1 MNNVKH
7 RKEITMKKLNTTLE
21 VNGLTIEIL
30 HGDGIFISDREMFP
44 DGVANLND
52 DIPAEDAAFF
62 DLTDGCRYYTAYPDK
77 DVVEAI
83 DEVLY
88 NQILVCVKSWD
99 NEGNFEG
106 MDGKH
111 YQYDADPFNPF
122 LVETSGAERVLDIKE
137 AYCDGRTNEVVA
149 FLVLEAK

>member
-1 MNNVKH
+1 
-7 RKEITMKKLNTTLE
+7 MKKLNTTLE
-21 VNGLTIEIL
+21 VNGLTVEIL

-44 DGVANLND
+44 NGIANLND
-52 DIPAEDAAFF
+52 DIPAEEASFF
-62 DLTDGCRYYTAYPDK
+62 DLTDGFRYYAAYPDN

-88 NQILVCVKSWD
+88 NQILVRVKSWD
-99 NEGNFEG
+99 NKGNFEG
-106 MDGKH
+106 MDGKY

-137 AYCDGRTNEVVA
+137 AYCDGRADEIVA

>member
-1 MNNVKH
+1 
-7 RKEITMKKLNTTLE
+7 MKKLNTTLE

-30 HGDGIFISDREMFP
+30 HGDGIFVSDREMFP
-44 DGVANLND
+44 DGIANLND
-52 DIPAEDAAFF
+52 DIPAEDAAFL

-77 DVVEAI
+77 DVVDAI
-83 DEVLY
+83 DDVLY
-88 NQILVCVKSWD
+88 NQILVRVKSWD

-122 LVETSGAERVLDIKE
+122 LVETSGAERVLEVKE
-137 AYCDGRTNEVVA
+137 VYCSGSTGEVVA

>member
-1 MNNVKH
+1 
-7 RKEITMKKLNTTLE
+7 MKKLNTTLE
-21 VNGLTIEIL
+21 VNGLTVEIL
-30 HGDGIFISDREMFP
+30 HGDGIFISNREMFP
-44 DGVANLND
+44 DGVAHLND

-62 DLTDGCRYYTAYPDK
+62 DLTDGCRYYTAYPDD

-88 NQILVCVKSWD
+88 NQILVRVKSWV
-99 NEGNFEG
+99 NKGMSFEG
-106 MDGKH
+106 MDGKL

-122 LVETSGAERVLDIKE
+122 LVETSGAERVLEVKE
-137 AYCDGRTNEVVA
+137 AYCDGHTDEVVA

>member
-1 MNNVKH
+1 
-7 RKEITMKKLNTTLE
+7 MKKLNTTLE

-30 HGDGIFISDREMFP
+30 HGDGIFVSNREMFP
-44 DGVANLND
+44 NGVANLND

-77 DVVEAI
+77 DVVDAI

-88 NQILVCVKSWD
+88 NQILVRVKSWD

-106 MDGKH
+106 MDGKL

-137 AYCDGRTNEVVA
+137 AYCDAHTDGIVA

>member
-1 MNNVKH
+1 
-7 RKEITMKKLNTTLE
+7 MKKLNTTLE

-44 DGVANLND
+44 NGIANLND
-52 DIPAEDAAFF
+52 DIPAEDVSFF
-62 DLTDGCRYYTAYPDK
+62 DLTDGCRYYDDYPDK

-88 NQILVCVKSWD
+88 NQILVRVKEWRF
-99 NEGNFEG
+99 NGMTFEG
-106 MDGKH
+106 MDGKYYRH
-111 YQYDADPFNPF
+111 DSDQFNEF
-122 LVETSGAERVLDIKE
+122 LVETSGAERVLDVKE
-137 AYCDGRTNEVVA
+137 VYCSGHTGEVVA

>member
-1 MNNVKH
+1 
-7 RKEITMKKLNTTLE
+7 MKKLNTTLE

-30 HGDGIFISDREMFP
+30 HGDGIFISNREMFP
-44 DGVANLND
+44 NGVANLND
-52 DIPAEDAAFF
+52 DIPAEDATFF

-88 NQILVCVKSWD
+88 NQILVHVKSWD
-99 NEGNFEG
+99 NEGMTFEG

-111 YQYDADPFNPF
+111 YIHDSDPFNEF
-122 LVETSGAERVLDIKE
+122 LVETSGAERVLEVKE
-137 AYCDGRTNEVVA
+137 VYCSGSTGEVVA

>member
-1 MNNVKH
+1 
-7 RKEITMKKLNTTLE
+7 MKKLNTTLE

-30 HGDGIFISDREMFP
+30 HGDGIFISNREMFP
-44 DGVANLND
+44 DGVAHLNN

-62 DLTDGCRYYTAYPDK
+62 DLTDDCRYYTAYPDN

-88 NQILVCVKSWD
+88 NQLLVRVKSWD
-99 NEGNFEG
+99 FDGKAFEG
-106 MDGKH
+106 MDGKL

-122 LVETSGAERVLDIKE
+122 LVETSGAERVLDVKE
-137 AYCDGRTNEVVA
+137 VYCSKYTGEVVA

>member
-1 MNNVKH
+1 
-7 RKEITMKKLNTTLE
+7 MKKLNTTLE
-21 VNGLTIEIL
+21 VNGRTIEIL
-30 HGDGIFISDREMFP
+30 HGDGIFISDREVFP
-44 DGVANLND
+44 NGVANLNE
-52 DIPAEDAAFF
+52 DITDEDASFF
-62 DLTDGCRYYTAYPDK
+62 DLTDGLRYYAAYPDN

-88 NQILVCVKSWD
+88 NQILVRVKSWD
-99 NEGNFEG
+99 NEGKTFEG

-122 LVETSGAERVLDIKE
+122 LVETSGAERALDIKE
-137 AYCDGRTNEVVA
+137 AYCDGHTNEVVA

>member
-1 MNNVKH
+1 
-7 RKEITMKKLNTTLE
+7 MKKLNTTLE

-30 HGDGIFISDREMFP
+30 HGDGIFVSDREMFP
-44 DGVANLND
+44 DGVAHLND
-52 DIPAEDAAFF
+52 DIPAEDVAFF

-88 NQILVCVKSWD
+88 NQILVRVKSWHFD
-99 NEGNFEG
+99 GKTFEG
-106 MDGKH
+106 MDGKL

-137 AYCDGRTNEVVA
+137 AYCDGHTNEVDA

>member
-1 MNNVKH
+1 
-7 RKEITMKKLNTTLE
+7 MKKLNTTLE

-44 DGVANLND
+44 DGIANLND
-52 DIPAEDAAFF
+52 DIPAEDASFF
-62 DLTDGCRYYTAYPDK
+62 DLIDGCRYYAAYPDN

-88 NQILVCVKSWD
+88 NQILVRVKEWHFD
-99 NEGNFEG
+99 GETFEG
-106 MDGKH
+106 MDGKLYRH
-111 YQYDADPFNPF
+111 DGDQFNEF
-122 LVETSGAERVLDIKE
+122 LVETSGAERVLDVKE
-137 AYCDGRTNEVVA
+137 VYCSGHTGEVVA

>member
-1 MNNVKH
+1 
-7 RKEITMKKLNTTLE
+7 MKKLNTTLE

-44 DGVANLND
+44 HGIANLNE
-52 DIPAEDAAFF
+52 DIPAEDASFF
-62 DLTDGCRYYTAYPDK
+62 DLIDGCRYYAAYPDK

-88 NQILVCVKSWD
+88 NQILVRVKSWV
-99 NEGNFEG
+99 NKGMTFEG
-106 MDGKH
+106 MDGKL
-111 YQYDADPFNPF
+111 YQHNSDQFNEF
-122 LVETSGAERVLDIKE
+122 LIETSSAERVLDVKE
-137 AYCDGRTNEVVA
+137 VYCSKYTGEVAA

>member
-1 MNNVKH
+1 
-7 RKEITMKKLNTTLE
+7 MKKLNTTLE

-44 DGVANLND
+44 NGIANLND
-52 DIPAEDAAFF
+52 DITIEDASFF
-62 DLTDGCRYYTAYPDK
+62 DLIDGCRYYAAYPDK

-88 NQILVCVKSWD
+88 NQILVRVKEWTKD
-99 NEGNFEG
+99 GDFEG
-106 MDGKH
+106 MDGKF
-111 YQYDADPFNPF
+111 YQHDSDQFNEF
-122 LVETSGAERVLDIKE
+122 LVESSGAERVLDVKE
-137 AYCDGRTNEVVA
+137 VYCSGHTGEVVA

>member
-1 MNNVKH
+1 
-7 RKEITMKKLNTTLE
+7 MKKLNTTLE

-30 HGDGIFISDREMFP
+30 HGDGIFVSDREMFP
-44 DGVANLND
+44 NGVANLND

-77 DVVEAI
+77 DVVDAI

-111 YQYDADPFNPF
+111 YIHDHDSDPFNEF
-122 LVETSGAERVLDIKE
+122 LVETSGAERVLEVKE
-137 AYCDGRTNEVVA
+137 AYCSCSTGEVVA

>member
-1 MNNVKH
+1 
-7 RKEITMKKLNTTLE
+7 MKKLNTTLE

-44 DGVANLND
+44 DGIANLND
-52 DIPAEDAAFF
+52 DIPAEDASFF
-62 DLTDGCRYYTAYPDK
+62 DLTDGLRYYAVYPDK

-88 NQILVCVKSWD
+88 NQILIRIKSWD
-99 NEGNFEG
+99 NKGNFWG
-106 MDGKH
+106 MDGKYYVH
-111 YQYDADPFNPF
+111 DSDQFNEF
-122 LVETSGAERVLDIKE
+122 LVETSGAERVLDVKE
-137 AYCDGRTNEVVA
+137 VYCSGHTGEVVA

>member
-1 MNNVKH
+1 
-7 RKEITMKKLNTTLE
+7 MKKLNTTLE

-30 HGDGIFISDREMFP
+30 HGDGVFISDREAFP
-44 DGVANLND
+44 NGVANLND
-52 DIPAEDAAFF
+52 DIPAEDASFF
-62 DLTDGCRYYTAYPDK
+62 DLTDGLRYYAAYPDN

-88 NQILVCVKSWD
+88 NQILVRVKSWD

-122 LVETSGAERVLDIKE
+122 LVETSDAERVLDVKE
-137 AYCDGRTNEVVA
+137 VYCSKYTGEVVA

>member
-1 MNNVKH
+1 
-7 RKEITMKKLNTTLE
+7 MKKLNTTLE

-30 HGDGIFISDREMFP
+30 HGDGIFISNREMFP
-44 DGVANLND
+44 DGIAHLND

-62 DLTDGCRYYTAYPDK
+62 DLTDGCRYYTAYPDD
-77 DVVEAI
+77 DVVDAI

-88 NQILVCVKSWD
+88 NQILVRVKSWHFD
-99 NEGNFEG
+99 GKAFEG
-106 MDGKH
+106 MDGKL

-137 AYCDGRTNEVVA
+137 AYCDGHTDEIVA

>member
-1 MNNVKH
+1 
-7 RKEITMKKLNTTLE
+7 MKKLNTTLE

-44 DGVANLND
+44 DGIANLND
-52 DIPAEDAAFF
+52 DIPAEDASFF
-62 DLTDGCRYYTAYPDK
+62 DLVDGLRYYAAYPDA

-88 NQILVCVKSWD
+88 NQILIRVKEWHFD
-99 NEGNFEG
+99 GMIFGG
-106 MDGKH
+106 MDGKI
-111 YQYDADPFNPF
+111 YQHDSDSFNEF
-122 LVETSGAERVLDIKE
+122 LVETSGAERMLDVKE
-137 AYCDGRTNEVVA
+137 VYYSGHTGEVVA

>member
-1 MNNVKH
+1 
-7 RKEITMKKLNTTLE
+7 MKKLNTTLE

-62 DLTDGCRYYTAYPDK
+62 DLTDGLRYYTDYPDN

-88 NQILVCVKSWD
+88 NQILVRVKSWD
-99 NEGNFEG
+99 NEGMTFEG
-106 MDGKH
+106 MDGKL

-137 AYCDGRTNEVVA
+137 VYCSGHTGEVVA
-149 FLVLEAK
+149 FLVLEAR